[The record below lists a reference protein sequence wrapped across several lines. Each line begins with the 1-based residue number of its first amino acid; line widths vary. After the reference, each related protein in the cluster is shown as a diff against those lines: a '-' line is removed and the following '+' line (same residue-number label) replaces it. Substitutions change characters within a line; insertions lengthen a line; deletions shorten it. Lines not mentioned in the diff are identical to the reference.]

1 MTTPTLLSIDT
12 KLKALRTQWN
22 ALTALEEALEEN
34 PLTPDSDLGAIDK
47 LCAELCTK
55 IHRLEVQYHE
65 TRAHQEHL
73 IRMAWQSERA
83 RSSYTQ

>member
-12 KLKALRTQWN
+12 KIKALQTQMD
-22 ALTALEEALEEN
+22 ASIALEGKQTD
-34 PLTPDSDLGAIDK
+34 LTPDSDLGAIDK

-83 RSSYTQ
+83 RSSYAQ